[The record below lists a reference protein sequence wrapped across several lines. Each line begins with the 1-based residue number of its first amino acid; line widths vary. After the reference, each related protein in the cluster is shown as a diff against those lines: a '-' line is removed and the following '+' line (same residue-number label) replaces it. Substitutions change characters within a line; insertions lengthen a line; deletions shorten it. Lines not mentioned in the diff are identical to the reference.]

1 MKFATALD
9 QIMGYWGIAMCK
21 EVQKYLMTITP
32 FEKYKYKKL
41 PMGLKIAADVFQRE
55 MTKLME
61 GIDGVLVYI
70 DDLLIITKG
79 TFEEHVEGIKLV
91 LQRMK
96 EKDLQINIDKS
107 KFAVQEIDYLGY
119 ILTREGIRPQPKK
132 VQGILEMKQPK
143 TAKELRGFI
152 GTVNF
157 YRDLFRG
164 RAHYLAPLSEL
175 LKGVKRGPIKWN
187 DEATRAFDK
196 VKEIAARDALLHF
209 PDFNEHFFIYTD
221 SSDYQLGAILSQ
233 RSRIIAYWSRKMTDT
248 QKNME
253 QLVRNCLPSQNS
265 SKNTEICCWV

>member
-1 MKFATALD
+1 
-9 QIMGYWGIAMCK
+9 
-21 EVQKYLMTITP
+21 
-32 FEKYKYKKL
+32 
-41 PMGLKIAADVFQRE
+41 

-143 TAKELRGFI
+143 TPKEFRGFI
-152 GTVNF
+152 GTVIF
-157 YRDLFRG
+157 TATYSEVAPIISLHYRS
-164 RAHYLAPLSEL
+164 Y
-175 LKGVKRGPIKWN
+175 
-187 DEATRAFDK
+187 
-196 VKEIAARDALLHF
+196 
-209 PDFNEHFFIYTD
+209 
-221 SSDYQLGAILSQ
+221 
-233 RSRIIAYWSRKMTDT
+233 
-248 QKNME
+248 
-253 QLVRNCLPSQNS
+253 
-265 SKNTEICCWV
+265 